1 MTYSELK
8 IELCK
13 DNVPS
18 HCIKITQKIFFSWQ
32 HARFNQLATM
42 DTAFDRF
49 DSARLLGI

>member
-18 HCIKITQKIFFSWQ
+18 HCIKITRKIFFFVTTRPIQ
-32 HARFNQLATM
+32 
-42 DTAFDRF
+42 
-49 DSARLLGI
+49 SAGNNGHCI